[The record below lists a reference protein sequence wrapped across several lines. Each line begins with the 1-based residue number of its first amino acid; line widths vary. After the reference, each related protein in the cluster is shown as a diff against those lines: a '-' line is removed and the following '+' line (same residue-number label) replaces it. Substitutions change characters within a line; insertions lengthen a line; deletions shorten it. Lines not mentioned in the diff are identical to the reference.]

1 MFKRLSLFA
10 LVLVAGASLAGCN
23 GAAAGLETLSGRD
36 CQGCGSWG
44 DKNNAILGQWAR
56 DARHNERLI
65 DKHFLNYDI
74 DDPYRGDCLVG
85 Y

>member
-10 LVLVAGASLAGCN
+10 LIIDASSSLVGCN
-23 GAAAGLETLSGRD
+23 GVASGLETLSGRD
-36 CQGCGSWG
+36 CHGCGSYG
-44 DKNNAILGQWAR
+44 DKNRAILGQWAR
-56 DARHNERLI
+56 DARYEERFI